1 MRQRLGRI
9 VILFLFVFSVSNA
22 TSAPISPSLNG
33 KTGVLRTLSVRN
45 LIQGSFDINYHASY
59 FQTKDFLSSNTEDVM
74 KSFGGITAIGIG
86 LADWAELSLAIDGV
100 ATSFTNRYTG
110 VDDFYQTFGDLE
122 AGLKFGYMSDAGL
135 GIGVDGFVRFLTN
148 INKVGYQFDAT
159 SFGGRLLWT
168 LDLDA
173 AKNVPLRFHFNIG
186 FYKDHSDRL
195 TLPNRVEPDEAYAI
209 GFPYESVEEF
219 AGRILHDDQVLG
231 AVALEIPVDEI
242 TAYVEYTTRQILD
255 TNNNNEPSLSYN
267 KSPQVITPGL
277 RFTPVRGLAIDLA
290 CDLGLSKPANLGLQ
304 VKDTGETKFKN
315 VRGAVPQW
323 NAIVGFS
330 YSFLPGAAIQIV
342 KEVAPPPSKGKVTGV
357 VMDADTQ
364 MAIGEAII
372 EMKGTGLTNLSTDP
386 ETGMYTTPE
395 LPGGEVELIVRKE
408 GYQQQSAK
416 VNVLI
421 GQTVTHDF
429 KLKKEVKVGAI
440 YGRVTDLA
448 GKPLAAVITLNVPTI
463 SPGASKIETGEYF
476 MKIPPGEYQVT
487 ATVQGFKSVTKPA
500 SVKHGF
506 KTRIDFVLEPE
517 AAPPP
522 PPPPLPVPIEKK
534 PKVYIEKE
542 KIVITETIHFETG
555 KAVILPI
562 SYSIL
567 NAVAEVLKQNPSIK
581 VRIEGHTDSI
591 GSDEFNM
598 RLSQARADSVMKYLI
613 SQGIDPAR
621 LEAKGYGET
630 LPIADNATPE
640 GRARNR
646 RVEFT
651 IIAQ

>member
-1 MRQRLGRI
+1 MKQ
-9 VILFLFVFSVSNA
+9 ILRVTVSFFA
-22 TSAPISPSLNG
+22 IFFIYSISTSAPISPSLNG

-45 LIQGSFDINYHASY
+45 LIQGSFDINYHATY

-74 KSFGGITAIGIG
+74 KSFGGMTAIGIG
-86 LADWAELSLAIDGV
+86 LADWAELSLLIDGV
-100 ATSFTNRYTG
+100 ATSFTNKYTG

-122 AGLKFGYMSDAGL
+122 PGLKFGYMSDAGL
-135 GIGVDGFVRFLTN
+135 GVGVDFFARFLTSV
-148 INKVGYQFDAT
+148 NKVGYQFDAT
-159 SFGGRLLWT
+159 SFGGRFLLT

-173 AKNVPLRFHFNIG
+173 AQNIPLRFHLNIG

-195 TLPNRVEPDEAYAI
+195 TLPNRVEPDAAYAI

-219 AGRILHDDQVLG
+219 AGRILHDDQILG

-255 TNNNNEPSLSYN
+255 TNNNNVPSLSYN
-267 KSPQVITPGL
+267 RSPQVITPGL
-277 RFTPVRGLAIDLA
+277 RFTPVRGFAIDLA
-290 CDLGLSKPANLGLQ
+290 CDLGLSRPTNLPLT
-304 VKDTGETKFKN
+304 VKDTSETKPTN

-323 NAIVGFS
+323 NAIIGFS

-342 KEVAPPPSKGKVTGV
+342 KEVAPPPSKGKITGMVT
-357 VMDADTQ
+357 DASTS

-395 LPGGEVELIVRKE
+395 LPAGEVELIVRKE

-421 GQTVTHDF
+421 GQTVTQDF
-429 KLKKEVKVGAI
+429 KLQKEVRVGAI
-440 YGRVTDLA
+440 YGKVTDIA
-448 GKPLAAVITLNVPTI
+448 GKPLAGVISLNVPSI
-463 SPGASKIETGEYF
+463 PPGASKVETGEYF

-487 ATVQGFKSVTKPA
+487 ATVQGFKPLTKPA
-500 SVKHGF
+500 TVKHGF
-506 KTRIDFVLEPE
+506 KTRVDFILEPE
-517 AAPPP
+517 VAP
-522 PPPPLPVPIEKK
+522 PPPPLPAPIEKK
-534 PKVYIEKE
+534 SKVYIEKE
-542 KIVITETIHFETG
+542 KIVITETILFETG
-555 KAVILPI
+555 KAVILRV

-567 NAVAEVLKQNPSIK
+567 NSVAEIMKQNPNIK
-581 VRIEGHTDSI
+581 VRVEGHTDNV
-591 GSDEFNM
+591 GSDELNL
-598 RLSQARADSVMKYLI
+598 RLSQARADAVMKYLI
-613 SQGIDPAR
+613 SQGIDPSR
-621 LEAKGYGET
+621 LEAKGYGESM
-630 LPIADNATPE
+630 PIADNATPD
-640 GRARNR
+640 GRAKNR

>member
-1 MRQRLGRI
+1 MMKCSRI
-9 VILFLFVFSVSNA
+9 CILIIFVILINPVY
-22 TSAPISPSLNG
+22 SAPIAPSLNG

-45 LIQGSFDINYHASY
+45 IIQGGFDINYHATY
-59 FQTKDFLSSNTEDVM
+59 FQTKDFLSSNTEDMM

-86 LADWAELSLAIDGV
+86 LADWAELSLMIDGV
-100 ATSFTNRYTG
+100 ATNFSNKYTG

-122 AGLKFGYMSDAGL
+122 TGLKFGYMSDAGL
-135 GIGVDGFVRFLTN
+135 GVGVDFFARFLTN
-148 INKVGYQFDAT
+148 INKVGYQMDAT

-173 AKNVPLRFHFNIG
+173 AKQVPLRFHFNIG

-195 TLPNRVEPDEAYAI
+195 TLPNRIEPDAAYAT
-209 GFPYESVEEF
+209 GFPYQSVEEY
-219 AGRILHDDQVLG
+219 AGRILHDDQILG

-255 TNNNNEPSLSYN
+255 TNNNNSATLSYN
-267 KSPQVITPGL
+267 ESPQIITPGL

-290 CDLGLSKPANLGLQ
+290 CELGLSKAVQLPQ
-304 VKDTGETKFKN
+304 VVKDTSEEKIRK

-323 NAIVGFS
+323 NAVIGFS

-342 KEVAPPPSKGKVTGV
+342 KEVAPPPSKGKVTGMV
-357 VMDADTQ
+357 LDAATQ
-364 MAIGEAII
+364 TPVGEAII

-408 GYQQQSAK
+408 GYQSQSAK

-421 GQTVTHDF
+421 GQTVTQDF
-429 KLKKEVKVGAI
+429 KLQKEVKIGAI
-440 YGRVTDLA
+440 YGKVTDMA
-448 GKPLAAVITLNVPTI
+448 GKPLAGVISLNVPSI
-463 SPGASKIETGEYF
+463 PPGASKVETGEYF

-487 ATVQGFKSVTKPA
+487 ATVQGFKPQTKPA

-506 KTRIDFVLEPE
+506 KTRIDFALEPE
-517 AAPPP
+517 IAPPP
-522 PPPPLPVPIEKK
+522 PPPPPAPVPIEKK
-534 PKVYIEKE
+534 QKVYIEKE

-567 NAVAEVLKQNPSIK
+567 NAVAEVLKQNPNIK
-581 VRIEGHTDSI
+581 VRVEGHTDSI
-591 GSDEFNM
+591 GSDEMNL
-598 RLSQARADSVMKYLI
+598 RLSQARADAVMKYLI
-613 SQGIDPAR
+613 NQGIDPAR

-630 LPIADNATPE
+630 MPIADNATPE
-640 GRARNR
+640 GRAKNR

-651 IIAQ
+651 IIGQ

>member
-1 MRQRLGRI
+1 MRHNRAGI
-9 VILFLFVFSVSNA
+9 ITLFLIVFLSNIA

-45 LIQGSFDINYHASY
+45 LIQGSFDINYHATY
-59 FQTKDFLSSNTEDVM
+59 FQTKDFLSTNTEDVM
-74 KSFGGITAIGIG
+74 KSFGGMTAIGIG
-86 LADWAELSLAIDGV
+86 LADWAELSLLIDGV
-100 ATSFTNRYTG
+100 ATSWRNKYTG

-122 AGLKFGYMSDAGL
+122 PGLKFGYMSDAGL
-135 GIGVDGFVRFLTN
+135 GIGVDFFARFLTN

-159 SFGGRLLWT
+159 SFGARLLWT

-186 FYKDHSDRL
+186 YYKDHSDRL
-195 TLPNRVEPDEAYAI
+195 TLPNRIEPDVAYTI
-209 GFPYESVEEF
+209 GFPYESVDEY

-231 AVALEIPVDEI
+231 AIALEIPVDEI
-242 TAYVEYTTRQILD
+242 TAFVEYSTRQILD
-255 TNNNNEPSLSYN
+255 TNNNNGPSLSYN

-277 RFTPVRGLAIDLA
+277 RFTPVRGFAIDLA
-290 CDLGLSKPANLGLQ
+290 CDLGLSKPVNLPLTI
-304 VKDTGETKFKN
+304 KDTSDTKLRN

-323 NAIVGFS
+323 NAIIGFS

-342 KEVAPPPSKGKVTGV
+342 KEVAPPISKGKVTGMV
-357 VMDADTQ
+357 TDAATQ
-364 MAIGEAII
+364 MPVSEAII

-408 GYQQQSAK
+408 GYQQQSAR

-421 GQTVTHDF
+421 GQTVTQDF
-429 KLKKEVKVGAI
+429 RLQKEVKVGAI
-440 YGRVTDLA
+440 YGRVTDLT
-448 GKPLAAVITLNVPTI
+448 GKPLAAVITLNVPSI

-476 MKIPPGEYQVT
+476 MKLHPGEYQVSV
-487 ATVQGFKSVTKPA
+487 TVQGFKSATKPA
-500 SVKHGF
+500 TVKHGF
-506 KTRIDFVLEPE
+506 KTRLDFVLEPE

-522 PPPPLPVPIEKK
+522 PPIPVPIEKK
-534 PKVYIEKE
+534 SKVYIEKE

-567 NAVAEVLKQNPSIK
+567 NAVAEVLKQNPNIK
-581 VRIEGHTDSI
+581 VRVEGHTDSI
-591 GSDEFNM
+591 GSDELNM
-598 RLSQARADSVMKYLI
+598 RLSQARADSVMKYII
-613 SQGIDPAR
+613 SQGIDPVR
-621 LEAKGYGET
+621 LEAKGYGEVM
-630 LPIADNATPE
+630 PIADNATPE
-640 GRARNR
+640 GRAKNR

-651 IIAQ
+651 IITQ

>member
-1 MRQRLGRI
+1 MKRNFKVLMLTLLLI
-9 VILFLFVFSVSNA
+9 FYYTLIH
-22 TSAPISPSLNG
+22 SAPIAPSLNG
-33 KTGVLRTLSVRN
+33 KTGVVRTLSVRN
-45 LIQGSFDINYHASY
+45 LIQGSFDVNYHATY
-59 FQTKDFLSSNTEDVM
+59 FQTKDFLSTNTEDIM
-74 KSFGGITAIGIG
+74 KSFGGMTAIGIG
-86 LADWAELSLAIDGV
+86 LADWAELSLLIDGV
-100 ATSFTNRYTG
+100 ATSFTNKYTG

-122 AGLKFGYMSDAGL
+122 PGLKFGYMSDAGL
-135 GIGVDGFVRFLTN
+135 GVGVDFFARFLTN

-159 SFGGRLLWT
+159 SFGGRFLIT

-173 AKNVPLRFHFNIG
+173 AENVPLRFHLNVG
-186 FYKDHSDRL
+186 YYKDHSDRL
-195 TLPNRVEPDEAYAI
+195 TLPNRIEPDAAYAI
-209 GFPYESVEEF
+209 GFPYESVEEY

-242 TAYVEYTTRQILD
+242 TAFVEYTTRQILD
-255 TNNNNEPSLSYN
+255 TNNNNVPSLSYN

-277 RFTPVRGLAIDLA
+277 RFTPVRGFAIDLA
-290 CDLGLSKPANLGLQ
+290 CDLGLSKPASLPLT
-304 VKDTGETKFKN
+304 VKDTSETKLRN

-323 NAIVGFS
+323 NAVIGFS

-342 KEVAPPPSKGKVTGV
+342 KEVAPPPSKGKITGMVT
-357 VMDADTQ
+357 DASTQ
-364 MAIGEAII
+364 MPVGEAII

-408 GYQQQSAK
+408 GYLQQSAK

-421 GQTVTHDF
+421 GQTVTQDF
-429 KLKKEVKVGAI
+429 KLQKEVKIGAI
-440 YGRVTDLA
+440 YGRVTDST
-448 GKPLAAVITLNVPTI
+448 GKPLAAVISLNVPSI
-463 SPGASKIETGEYF
+463 PPGASKVETGEYF

-500 SVKHGF
+500 TVKHGF
-506 KTRIDFVLEPE
+506 KTRIDFVLEQE
-517 AAPPP
+517 VAPPP
-522 PPPPLPVPIEKK
+522 PPAPVPIEKK
-534 PKVYIEKE
+534 SKVYIEKE

-567 NAVAEVLKQNPSIK
+567 NAVAEVLKQNPNIK
-581 VRIEGHTDSI
+581 VRVEGHTDSI
-591 GSDEFNM
+591 GSDELNL
-598 RLSQARADSVMKYLI
+598 RLSQARADAVMKYLI
-613 SQGIDPAR
+613 SQGIEPSR

-630 LPIADNATPE
+630 MPIADNATPE
-640 GRARNR
+640 GRAKNR

>member
-1 MRQRLGRI
+1 MRQIFRGI
-9 VILFLFVFSVSNA
+9 ITFFLFVFSVSNA
-22 TSAPISPSLNG
+22 TSAPISSSLNG

-45 LIQGSFDINYHASY
+45 LIQGSFGINYHASY
-59 FQTKDFLSSNTEDVM
+59 FQTKDFLSTNTEDVM
-74 KSFGGITAIGIG
+74 KSFGGMTAIGIG

-100 ATSFTNRYTG
+100 ATSFTNKYTG

-122 AGLKFGYMSDAGL
+122 PGLKFGYMSDAGL
-135 GIGVDGFVRFLTN
+135 GIGIDIFARFLTN

-195 TLPNRVEPDEAYAI
+195 TLPNRIEPDAAYAI

-242 TAYVEYTTRQILD
+242 TAYVEYTTRQVLD
-255 TNNNNEPSLSYN
+255 TNNNNLPSLSYN

-277 RFTPVRGLAIDLA
+277 RFTPVRGFAFDIA
-290 CDLGLSKPANLGLQ
+290 CDLGLSKPVNLPLTI
-304 VKDTGETKFKN
+304 KDTSDVKLRN

-323 NAIVGFS
+323 NAIIGFS

-342 KEVAPPPSKGKVTGV
+342 KEVTPPPSKGKVTGMV
-357 VMDADTQ
+357 VDSATQ
-364 MAIGEAII
+364 RAIGEAII

-386 ETGMYTTPE
+386 ETGTYTTPE

-421 GQTVTHDF
+421 GQTVTQDF
-429 KLKKEVKVGAI
+429 KLQKEVKVGAI
-440 YGRVTDLA
+440 YGRVTDPA
-448 GKPLAAVITLNVPTI
+448 GKPLAAVITVNDPSI

-476 MKIPPGEYQVT
+476 MKIPPGDYQIT
-487 ATVQGFKSVTKPA
+487 ATVQGFKSATKSA
-500 SVKHGF
+500 LVKHGF
-506 KTRIDFVLEPE
+506 KTRVDFVMETE
-517 AAPPP
+517 AVAPPP
-522 PPPPLPVPIEKK
+522 PPPVPIEKK

-542 KIVITETIHFETG
+542 KIVITETIHFEIG

-567 NAVAEVLKQNPSIK
+567 NAVAEVLRQNPNIK

-591 GSDEFNM
+591 GSDVFNM
-598 RLSQARADSVMKYLI
+598 KLSQARADSVMKYLI
-613 SQGIDPAR
+613 SQGIDPTR

-640 GRARNR
+640 GRAKNR

-651 IIAQ
+651 IISQ

>member
-1 MRQRLGRI
+1 MKQILRVFI
-9 VILFLFVFSVSNA
+9 SFFVIFIFYSHA
-22 TSAPISPSLNG
+22 TSAPISPSFNG

-45 LIQGSFDINYHASY
+45 LIQGSFDVNYHATY
-59 FQTKDFLSSNTEDVM
+59 FQTKEFLSTNTEDIM
-74 KSFGGITAIGIG
+74 KSFGGMTAIGIG
-86 LADWAELSLAIDGV
+86 LADWAELSLLIDGV
-100 ATSFTNRYTG
+100 ATSFTNKFTG

-122 AGLKFGYMSDAGL
+122 PGLKFGYMSDAGL
-135 GIGVDGFVRFLTN
+135 GIGVDFFARFLTN

-159 SFGGRLLWT
+159 SFGARLLWT

-195 TLPNRVEPDEAYAI
+195 TLPNRIEPDTAYAT
-209 GFPYESVEEF
+209 GFPYESVEEY
-219 AGRILHDDQVLG
+219 AGRILHDDQVLA

-242 TAYVEYTTRQILD
+242 TAFVEYTTRQILD
-255 TNNNNEPSLSYN
+255 TNNNNGPSLSYN
-267 KSPQVITPGL
+267 KNPQMITPGL
-277 RFTPVRGLAIDLA
+277 RFTPVRGFAIDLA
-290 CDLGLSKPANLGLQ
+290 CDLGLSKPANLPLT
-304 VKDTGETKFKN
+304 VKDTSDTKLKN

-342 KEVAPPPSKGKVTGV
+342 KEVAPPPSKGKVTGMV
-357 VMDADTQ
+357 SDAETQ
-364 MAIGEAII
+364 IAVGEAII

-408 GYQQQSAK
+408 GYKQQSAK

-421 GQTVTHDF
+421 GQTITQDF
-429 KLKKEVKVGAI
+429 KLQKEVKVGAI
-440 YGRVTDLA
+440 YGRVTDPA
-448 GKPLAAVITLNVPTI
+448 GKPLAGVISLNVPSI
-463 SPGASKIETGEYF
+463 PPGASKVETGEYF

-487 ATVQGFKSVTKPA
+487 ATVQGFKPLTKPA
-500 SVKHGF
+500 TVKHGF
-506 KTRIDFVLEPE
+506 KTRIDFTLEPE
-517 AAPPP
+517 VAPPP
-522 PPPPLPVPIEKK
+522 PPAPIPIEKK
-534 PKVYIEKE
+534 SKVYIEKE

-567 NAVAEVLKQNPSIK
+567 NSVAEVLKQNPNIK
-581 VRIEGHTDSI
+581 VRVEGHTDSI
-591 GSDEFNM
+591 GSDELNM

-613 SQGIDPAR
+613 SQGIDPGR
-621 LEAKGYGET
+621 LEAKGYGES

-640 GRARNR
+640 GRAKNR

-651 IIAQ
+651 IISQ